1 MSIAE
6 FLAAPPADGH
16 STHTKKQE
24 MNPTVA
30 ERAERYRIRRPLAD
44 RADTYLNNRQPGRVP
59 LGMITWHPLN
69 RGGYHCHDVALDVT
83 EHGTSKRQYNQVR
96 LVEVPDSAI
105 PEVLAENREKADLD
119 PLLSNFDAIRH
130 NNPVNGSNIAT

>member
-1 MSIAE
+1 M
-6 FLAAPPADGH
+6 AAFSPFPPANGY
-16 STHTKKQE
+16 SPHTKKRK
-24 MNPTVA
+24 MNLS
-30 ERAERYRIRRPLAD
+30 LACI
-44 RADTYLNNRQPGRVP
+44 ADTYIKCHQPGRVP
-59 LGMITWHPLN
+59 LTNITWHHSN
-69 RGGYHCHDVALDVT
+69 RGGHGILQYHCHDVALDVIQM
-83 EHGTSKRQYNQVR
+83 GTSKRRYNQVR